1 MKGQRI
7 LLGVAVVVLAVC
19 AVAFLIIDGPREA
32 LWPGLYAIAAGIG
45 LYWHVKH
52 PPAPAR
58 WDRRRILLSA
68 SVLIPITVA
77 MVAILIWVLVTVP
90 DWPVRILATAGL
102 VLVPALLFWLLRT
115 ARRDDQLA
123 RNASEQG

>member
-1 MKGQRI
+1 M
-7 LLGVAVVVLAVC
+7 VLAVC

-32 LWPGLYAIAAGIG
+32 LSPGLYAVAAGFA
-45 LYWHVKH
+45 LYWHAKH

-68 SVLIPITVA
+68 SLLIPITVA
-77 MVAILIWVLVTVP
+77 MVAILIWVLVAVP

-123 RNASEQG
+123 RNASGQD